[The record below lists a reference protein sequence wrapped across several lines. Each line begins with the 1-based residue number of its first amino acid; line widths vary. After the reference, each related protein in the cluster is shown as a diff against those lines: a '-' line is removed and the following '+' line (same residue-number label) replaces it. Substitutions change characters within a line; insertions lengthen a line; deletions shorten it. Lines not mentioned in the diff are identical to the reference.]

1 MSDVLR
7 TPNHRLPRTWHRHR
21 SAPTNADVQNP
32 ASGEVVGDISNYY
45 QGAPDIYVEEV
56 LG

>member
-1 MSDVLR
+1 
-7 TPNHRLPRTWHRHR
+7 
-21 SAPTNADVQNP
+21 VQNP